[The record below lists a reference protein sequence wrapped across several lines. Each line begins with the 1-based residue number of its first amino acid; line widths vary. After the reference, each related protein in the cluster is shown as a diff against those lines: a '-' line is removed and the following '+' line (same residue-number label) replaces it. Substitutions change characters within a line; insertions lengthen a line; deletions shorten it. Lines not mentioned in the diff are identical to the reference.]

1 MYSRVLSFG
10 RPLAE
15 VFSIRYIGGGVPRGT
30 ISVFDGKRG
39 QTIYS
44 NERDQTTSVSQ
55 NDNNVVQLL
64 LTGPYRAISAD
75 GCVAIQ
81 LDLPGRCKDQI
92 TLDVYNKATKYD
104 QAVTKVVNTSRDDVH
119 AEVTYALL
127 SNAVEA
133 IVEVKLA
140 LEQDEPVYGKIIAR
154 STLGNV
160 LLFES
165 NEENTCIRSSKG
177 VTIIPLTRSVLA
189 MPLTSSLTIEMDLH
203 DHLNVEIVKGAQEC
217 KPDLDIEHVLHFPGK
232 NGQVDV
238 KITWSE

>member
-1 MYSRVLSFG
+1 
-10 RPLAE
+10 
-15 VFSIRYIGGGVPRGT
+15 
-30 ISVFDGKRG
+30 
-39 QTIYS
+39 
-44 NERDQTTSVSQ
+44 
-55 NDNNVVQLL
+55 

-81 LDLPGRCKDQI
+81 LDLPDRCKDQI
-92 TLDVYNKATKYD
+92 TLDLYNTATKYD
-104 QAVTKVVNTSRDDVH
+104 QAVTKVVNTFRDDVH

-140 LEQDEPVYGKIIAR
+140 PERDDPVLYGKIIAR

-160 LLFES
+160 VLFES

-177 VTIIPLTRSVLA
+177 LNIIPLTRSVLA
-189 MPLTSSLTIEMDLH
+189 MPLASSLTIEMDLH

-217 KPDLDIEHVLHFPGK
+217 KPDLDSEHVLHFAGK